1 MSAPLVS
8 AVFDLDGLLVDSEP
22 VQIAAW
28 QEFLSD
34 YGQTLEPELL
44 GRLFGLRVRD
54 TARVLVDELRL
65 PLTPEEVFA
74 GREAIFFRLL
84 EAGVTPMPAAVE
96 TVRALGSHGLRLAL
110 ATSGHRRYADL
121 VLEGLDLRGAFAV
134 EVTGDDVARGKPAPD
149 IYLLAAE
156 RLGVPPAVC
165 LALEDAPAG
174 VASAVAA
181 GMRCLA
187 VPNEHTAG
195 MPGLERAD
203 AILPS
208 LAAVVP
214 WLAARGLLPSL

>member
-1 MSAPLVS
+1 MSAPLEA

-28 QEFLSD
+28 EEFLA
-34 YGQTLEPELL
+34 GHGHTLDPELL

-54 TARVLVDELRL
+54 TSRVLVDELRL
-65 PLTPEEVFA
+65 PLSPDEVFA

-84 EAGVTPMPAAVE
+84 EAGVRPMPAAVE
-96 TVRALGSHGLRLAL
+96 TVRALGARGLRLGL

-121 VLEGLDLRGAFAV
+121 VLGGLGLIGAFAV
-134 EVTGDDVARGKPAPD
+134 EVTGDEVARGKPAPD
-149 IYLLAAE
+149 IYLLAAA
-156 RLGVPPAVC
+156 RLGVPPAAC
-165 LALEDAPAG
+165 LALEDAPFG
-174 VASAVAA
+174 VAAAVDA

-187 VPNEHTAG
+187 VPNVHTTG

-214 WLAARGLLPSL
+214 WLEARGLLPPG